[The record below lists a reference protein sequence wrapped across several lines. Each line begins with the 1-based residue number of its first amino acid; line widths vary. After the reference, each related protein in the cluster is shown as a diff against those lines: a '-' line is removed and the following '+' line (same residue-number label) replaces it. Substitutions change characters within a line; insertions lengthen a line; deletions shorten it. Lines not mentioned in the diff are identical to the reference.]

1 MERIHPPAR
10 FAGPSL
16 FEGTPMHFF
25 YLDETGCTG
34 GDLTNVERP
43 IFVIG
48 GISVTDEGWRTT
60 SDRFLDALENFF
72 GGNDRFELHATDLVN
87 GQGHFAALSRERR
100 HAFAHTLLDAIAER
114 THALGW
120 RSGSYRLYAIVPQR
134 L

>member
-1 MERIHPPAR
+1 
-10 FAGPSL
+10 
-16 FEGTPMHFF
+16 MHFF

-34 GDLTNVERP
+34 GDLTNAERP

-72 GGNDRFELHATDLVN
+72 GRKLPDRFELHATDLVN

-100 HAFAHTLLDAIAER
+100 HAFAHTLLVAIAER
-114 THALGW
+114 KHALRW